1 MRSLALTTNQVQP
14 GVLIATAGGPL
25 FVPWR
30 AAVIAVAAFLLGV
43 MLRLG
48 VDTAAA
54 VGYLWRLL
62 AANAKYHAMVFG
74 VGIRFLL
81 SPVPAYV

>member
-1 MRSLALTTNQVQP
+1 MKSLALTTNQVQP

-30 AAVIAVAAFLLGV
+30 ASMAAVATFLLGV
-43 MLRLG
+43 VLRLG

-54 VGYLWRLL
+54 VGYLWRWLV
-62 AANAKYHAMVFG
+62 ANVQYQAMVFG
-74 VGIRFLL
+74 VGLKVLFA
-81 SPVPAYV
+81 PVRIYV